1 MREISKTFSYKW
13 MQEVWNQ
20 GRRESI
26 DELLNT
32 DIVAHG
38 LNQVPMFGIEDF
50 KKYYDEFQKNF
61 TNIFITVRDV
71 ISEDDMESVN
81 CNVKATHIESGK
93 EVNFSGQCMLR
104 IRDGKISEAWNNFD
118 FFGMYSQL
126 GYTLKQEIYL
136 GDQMGKSH

>member
-1 MREISKTFSYKW
+1 MREISKTFSNKW

-38 LNQVPMFGIEDF
+38 LDQAPMYGIEGF
-50 KKYYDEFQKNF
+50 KKYYDEFRKNY
-61 TNIFITVRDV
+61 TNISITVNDV
-71 ISEDDMESVN
+71 ISEEDMESSH
-81 CNVKATHIESGK
+81 CHVKATHIKSGK
-93 EVNFSGQCMLR
+93 EVNFSGQCMFR
-104 IRDGKISEAWNNFD
+104 IRDGKMSEAWNNFD

-126 GYTLKQEIYL
+126 GYTLK
-136 GDQMGKSH
+136 